1 MRTKAILFFA
11 YIAIFTAACNTA
23 HVTIQS
29 AGPRNALFGLA
40 SPIQLQYDTTV
51 VHMSDYFINYQ
62 KITDLRLEGK
72 ALVMDSTGV
81 VYIIGNSSKTIT
93 SLKAVL
99 DGNTYDIPVYK
110 SSMTEFTFTYT
121 PSKPD
126 VQKVELAGS
135 INGWNRKATPL
146 ERVGEAFQTKLI
158 LQPGL
163 YQYRIWEDDQEK
175 MDANNPN
182 QVPNGLG
189 AFNNTFEVGKANV
202 KAPRIISS
210 GQNNNVVEF
219 TLLDSIDVA
228 VAYFN
233 NEEIPTHIA
242 GDQLHVTLSDS
253 QRSETSGTLRVFAA
267 QGDVRSNDLVL
278 PIQSGKVI
286 MDASMLPRADMH
298 KAVMYFLMV
307 DRFNDGNPANNFP
320 TQDASIQPKA
330 NNLGGDLSGITA
342 KIKSGYFRDLG
353 INTIWI
359 SPITTNA
366 EGAWGLWNKGITS
379 TFSAYHGYW
388 PTSLRTIDYRF
399 GNEAEFKELIALA
412 HAQNMNVILDYV
424 AHHVHQNHPL
434 LVQQSDW
441 TTPLY
446 LPDGRMNTELW
457 DEERLTTW
465 FDTFLPTLNFAKP
478 EVVEAMSDTAMFWV
492 NNYEL
497 DGFRHDATKH
507 IREEFWRG
515 LTTKVKKYQ
524 QAHPERSVY
533 QIGETYGSPELI
545 SSYISS
551 GQMDAQFDFNLYDA
565 MVDAFGKDDT
575 DFKNL
580 QRVLEESMKYYGHH
594 HMMGN
599 ITGNQ
604 DRARFISYADG
615 SVAPG
620 EDAKLA
626 GWTRDIQNRG
636 PDGYAKLRMLT
647 TFMLTTPGIPCIYYG
662 DEIGMPGG
670 NDPDNRR
677 MMIFDGWNEEQQ
689 KTFTH
694 QKTLIALR
702 NEHMALIYGDTHI
715 LKNDAQALVY
725 CRTYM
730 GQHALIVLDKSVG
743 SEERWTLEL
752 PVWLQGTY
760 SNPMSS
766 MAIQYDGKSI
776 MSAPLGKEARNQVSI
791 YISQ

>member
-11 YIAIFTAACNTA
+11 CITIFIAACNTA

-29 AGPRNALFGLA
+29 PGPRNALFGLA
-40 SPIQLQYDTTV
+40 SPIQLQYDTTW
-51 VHMSDYFINYQ
+51 VHMSDYFVDYQ
-62 KITDLRLEGK
+62 KISQVTLENRS
-72 ALVMDSTGV
+72 LPMDSTGLV
-81 VYIIGNSSKTIT
+81 QIIGNCSQAIT
-93 SLKAVL
+93 SLKATV
-99 DGNTYDIPVYK
+99 DGNTYDIPVFK
-110 SSMTEFTFTYT
+110 SGMMAHTFSYRASTTEV
-121 PSKPD
+121 K
-126 VQKVELAGS
+126 KVEMAGS

-146 ERVGEAFQTKLI
+146 IQVGDHYEAQFV

-163 YQYRIWEDDQEK
+163 YQYRIWEDDKEM
-175 MDANNPN
+175 MDANNPLS
-182 QVPNGLG
+182 VPNGLG
-189 AFNNTFEVGKANV
+189 AFNNTFEVGDAKAQ
-202 KAPRIISS
+202 APFIIGS
-210 GQNNNVVEF
+210 GQQEAVVEL
-219 TLLDSIDVA
+219 TQIEA
-228 VAYFN
+228 VDYA
-233 NEEIPTHIA
+233 IA
-242 GDQLHVTLSDS
+242 FFDHETVPVHLTGDQIHVTLSDA
-253 QRSETSGTLRVFAA
+253 QRKQPKGTLRVFGAK
-267 QGDVRSNDLVL
+267 GDLRSNEVVL
-278 PIQSGKVI
+278 PIRNGQVV
-286 MDASMLPRADMH
+286 MDAAQIDRSDMH

-307 DRFNDGNPANNFP
+307 DRFNDGNSANNFP
-320 TQDASIQPKA
+320 TNDASIQPKA

-342 KIKSGYFRDLG
+342 KIKSGYFQSLG

-366 EGAWGLWNKGITS
+366 EGAWGLWNKGLTS

-399 GNEAEFKELIALA
+399 GNEAEFKELIQEA

-434 LVQQSDW
+434 LVQKSDW

-478 EVVEAMSDTAMFWV
+478 EVVAAMTDTAMHWV
-492 NNYEL
+492 TQYEL

-515 LTTKVKKYQ
+515 LTTKIKQYQ
-524 QAHPERSVY
+524 QTHPERNVY

-565 MVDAFGKDDT
+565 MVDAFGKDES
-575 DFKNL
+575 DFQNL

-615 SVAPG
+615 SVVPG

-636 PDGYAKLRMLT
+636 AEGYEKLRMLT
-647 TFMLTTPGIPCIYYG
+647 AFMLTTPGIPCIYYG

-677 MMIFDGWNEEQQ
+677 MMMFDGWNEDQQ
-689 KTFTH
+689 KTYDH
-694 QKTLIALR
+694 QKALIALR
-702 NEHMALIYGDTHI
+702 NKHMALIYGDTRV
-715 LKNDAQALVY
+715 LKNDKEALVY

-730 GQHALIVLDKSVG
+730 GQHALIVIDKSIQA
-743 SEERWTLEL
+743 EERWTLEL
-752 PVWLQGTY
+752 PTWLQGKY

-766 MAIQYDGKSI
+766 MAIQCDGKSI
-776 MSAPLGKEARNQVSI
+776 QSAPLGKEARNQIAI